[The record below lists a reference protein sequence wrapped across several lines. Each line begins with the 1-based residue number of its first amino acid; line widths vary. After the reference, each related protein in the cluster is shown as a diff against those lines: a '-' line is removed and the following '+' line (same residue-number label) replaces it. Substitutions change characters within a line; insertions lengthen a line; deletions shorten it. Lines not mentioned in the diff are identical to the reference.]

1 MPAVDNII
9 VVIDGVTYDAQE
21 VMRKVVAKYGKNPI
35 ISNYAK
41 KHFLTTKNVD

>member
-9 VVIDGVTYDAQE
+9 VVIDSVTYDAQE
-21 VMRKVVAKYGKNPI
+21 VMRKVVAKYGENPI

-41 KHFLTTKNVD
+41 KHFLTTKNVK